1 MILISLI
8 GEQPAPN
15 LLPTQHLQPQES
27 LLVCTGRTQKTAERL
42 KKVLAPICSCRIH
55 PIDGY
60 SIEAAQK
67 ELGAVVQQHYDD
79 QTCVFNLTGGT
90 KLMSLAAF
98 LLAQER
104 KASFV
109 YFQSEGNR
117 SRLLTYRWRGNQV
130 ELVTDE
136 ELSHTISLDEYLHIY
151 LDRYEVG
158 SPRDQFEQEIH
169 AVFKELPDIEC
180 FTSVKPQGLAALEID
195 FVLRCGNQIGICEA
209 KRKGAK
215 DGIDQINAVAEQRHF
230 GTYVHKFLCSGR
242 ELDKNNLALAKA
254 YNITVVELP
263 SYGRDGILDAGD
275 KANLAKTI
283 LGRMHC

>member
-27 LLVCTGRTQKTAERL
+27 LLVCTDRTRKTAERL
-42 KKVLAPICSCRIH
+42 KKVLAPICPCHLHS
-55 PIDGY
+55 IDGY
-60 SIEAAQK
+60 NIEAAQK
-67 ELGAVVQQHYDD
+67 ELGAVVDQHYDD
-79 QTCVFNLTGGT
+79 KTFVFNLTGGT

-104 KASFV
+104 QASFL

-136 ELSHTISLDEYLHIY
+136 ELSHSISLANYLHLY

-158 SPRDQFEQEIH
+158 SPRDKFEQEIY
-169 AVFKELPDIEC
+169 AVLKEFPAVEC

-215 DGIDQINAVAEQRHF
+215 DGIDQINAVAEQRYF

-242 ELDKNNLALAKA
+242 ELDKNNLALARA
-254 YNITVVELP
+254 YNITIVELP
-263 SYGRDGILDAGD
+263 SYGRDGALDAQD
-275 KANLAKTI
+275 KARLAETI
-283 LGRMHC
+283 LGRMNC